1 MLRKSARYALRA
13 GLGTCVVGALSFAG
27 TATAMA
33 APPPNTHPGSHGP
46 GWRVSFWPSGPQA
59 RHGREVMVG
68 TIANAPGAAAP
79 TSFTMNVAT
88 TGGSTTLV
96 TVNLSTTTA
105 LDEPG
110 VSSPSLSDIVTGD
123 QVQVSGTRD
132 ASGMVDATSVTV
144 PLVRQSGTVLSAPG
158 SAAPTIFAMDVAG
171 TTGTTLV
178 TVNVGTTTTF
188 TEPGVSSASLADIL
202 AGDQVQ
208 VTGAPDS
215 TGVVDATS
223 VTVPLARIS
232 GTVVTAPGSIAPT
245 NFSISVSG
253 TGGTT
258 MVTVDVVTTAL
269 NEPGVSAPALGNIL
283 AGDQVQVTG
292 TQDGTGVVDAT
303 SVTVPLVTQTGTVV
317 TAPEPTAPT
326 GFTMNLAGTGGTTLV
341 TVEVTTTTTVNG
353 PGTGS
358 ASLSDILAGDQVQV
372 TGAQDGT
379 GMVNATSVAI
389 SPTTVSPTPAGTGHS
404 GFGGHGGHRHHG

>member
-1 MLRKSARYALRA
+1 
-13 GLGTCVVGALSFAG
+13 
-27 TATAMA
+27 
-33 APPPNTHPGSHGP
+33 
-46 GWRVSFWPSGPQA
+46 
-59 RHGREVMVG
+59 
-68 TIANAPGAAAP
+68 
-79 TSFTMNVAT
+79 MNVAT

-132 ASGMVDATSVTV
+132 ASGVVDATSVTV
-144 PLVRQSGTVLSAPG
+144 PLVGQSGTVISAPG
-158 SAAPTIFAMDVAG
+158 SAAPTSFTIDVAG
-171 TTGTTLV
+171 ATGTTLV

-188 TEPGVSSASLADIL
+188 TEPGVSSTSLADIL
-202 AGDQVQ
+202 TGDQVQ
-208 VTGAPDS
+208 VMGAPDG

-232 GTVVTAPGSIAPT
+232 GTVVSVPGSTAPT
-245 NFSISVSG
+245 NFTISVSG

-292 TQDGTGVVDAT
+292 
-303 SVTVPLVTQTGTVV
+303 
-317 TAPEPTAPT
+317 
-326 GFTMNLAGTGGTTLV
+326 
-341 TVEVTTTTTVNG
+341 
-353 PGTGS
+353 
-358 ASLSDILAGDQVQV
+358 
-372 TGAQDGT
+372 AQDGT
-379 GMVNATSVAI
+379 GMVNATSVTI
-389 SPTTVSPTPAGTGHS
+389 SPTTVPPTPARTGHS
-404 GFGGHGGHRHHG
+404 GFGGHGSHRHHG

>member
-1 MLRKSARYALRA
+1 
-13 GLGTCVVGALSFAG
+13 
-27 TATAMA
+27 
-33 APPPNTHPGSHGP
+33 
-46 GWRVSFWPSGPQA
+46 
-59 RHGREVMVG
+59 
-68 TIANAPGAAAP
+68 
-79 TSFTMNVAT
+79 
-88 TGGSTTLV
+88 
-96 TVNLSTTTA
+96 
-105 LDEPG
+105 
-110 VSSPSLSDIVTGD
+110 
-123 QVQVSGTRD
+123 
-132 ASGMVDATSVTV
+132 
-144 PLVRQSGTVLSAPG
+144 
-158 SAAPTIFAMDVAG
+158 
-171 TTGTTLV
+171 
-178 TVNVGTTTTF
+178 
-188 TEPGVSSASLADIL
+188 
-202 AGDQVQ
+202 
-208 VTGAPDS
+208 
-215 TGVVDATS
+215 VVDATS